1 MLSAPYVF
9 ECAEDPGGHQKHIE
23 IHPITLG
30 MGGMGQDEAALTHHQ
45 KSSKISPFCQDMSR
59 SSSHFGLQYAIVV
72 LSMRQ
77 LVGPAALELLQSPE
91 SET

>member
-1 MLSAPYVF
+1 MLRAPYVF

-45 KSSKISPFCQDMSR
+45 KSLHFVKICQDMSR
-59 SSSHFGLQYAIVV
+59 SSSHNLAYAIVV

-77 LVGPAALELLQSPE
+77 LVGPAALELLQNPE
-91 SET
+91 PET